1 VAFAGVTCRFK
12 DSRGL
17 HYLALLLQHPR
28 QEFSVVTLAASDPV
42 PPAPT
47 RPNRTTATAARL
59 DPQLHTVYRQRLVDL
74 REELEEARAFHDQG
88 RIERLQDELE
98 TLTQELTE
106 ASGQGG
112 RKAVGPAEQ
121 ARLNVTR
128 AIRRTLRKITTLH
141 PPLGQ
146 YLSQT
151 IKTGTVCVYNP
162 APDRPVTWQ
171 F

>member
-1 VAFAGVTCRFK
+1 MICRL
-12 DSRGL
+12 DETRGL
-17 HYLALLLQHPR
+17 QYLAQLLQHPR
-28 QEFSVVTLAASDPV
+28 QEFSATALAAGDSP
-42 PPAPT
+42 PPAPA
-47 RPNRTTATAARL
+47 RLHHTAAEVRRTPHL
-59 DPQLHTVYRQRLVDL
+59 SAVDRQRLADL
-74 REELEEARAFHDQG
+74 HEELEEAREFHDQG

-106 ASGQGG
+106 AGGPSG
-112 RKAVGPAEQ
+112 RKAISPAEQ

-141 PPLGQ
+141 PSLGQ

-151 IKTGTVCVYNP
+151 IKTGTVCVYG
-162 APDRPVTWQ
+162 PDPDHPVTWE